1 MPVYSRSGSTPS
13 PTEAY
18 SLRNSSMARAPPP
31 HAHHLDPPWLSSELS
46 VCFWWLEALG
56 PSVPAFSPVKTVTA
70 HGKTLILLEVP
81 FNGLGPHNQQQQQGP
96 TFTLLL
102 SILKSCGP
110 TIRVLKPTYKVISKA
125 HLPFVHNL
133 NGGPTPLTAQPR
145 PNCLILVAKKI
156 IKQRP
161 FPYLHSHTLCRFM
174 DTIDRGRHLE
184 HNSPLFLVWYKDFL
198 GTLPLKSPRDIFHE
212 FKRLKKNGI
221 MAPSPRSGGYRSFFN
236 PFSPFPL
243 NTDFK
248 QVHLINSKVIIH
260 EIESLRK
267 NGIMIPYPRNGGYR
281 SFLNFLSPSPSD
293 HRTVNTHLLADEQF
307 QLALL
312 APTRTSDME
321 PSSTSP
327 RLLTVTNLS
336 SIDSFVEDH

>member
-161 FPYLHSHTLCRFM
+161 FPYLHS
-174 DTIDRGRHLE
+174 
-184 HNSPLFLVWYKDFL
+184 
-198 GTLPLKSPRDIFHE
+198 
-212 FKRLKKNGI
+212 
-221 MAPSPRSGGYRSFFN
+221 
-236 PFSPFPL
+236 
-243 NTDFK
+243 
-248 QVHLINSKVIIH
+248 KVIIH